1 MCDSKDVT
9 VHLLGG
15 DLKITWDEESGDVYM
30 EGPAATV
37 FTGEIGII
45 VNKRYISDTGRIMD

>member
-1 MCDSKDVT
+1 MWNRNMCDSKDVT

-37 FTGEIGII
+37 FTGEIEL
-45 VNKRYISDTGRIMD
+45 